1 MVSVEV
7 KPPRCGVR
15 TAYGAGMRH
24 VTLGDRSLLVGNE
37 AADLL
42 LDYAALVAQLSRGDS
57 VRMNALAADGE
68 PVAVGVL
75 LNSGSSML
83 VESSGSVLPEPDN
96 AAAIA
101 YLRGRL
107 AEYDSRVQYGDAV
120 RASRGPEAV

>member
-1 MVSVEV
+1 
-7 KPPRCGVR
+7 
-15 TAYGAGMRH
+15 MRH
-24 VTLGDRSLLVGNE
+24 VTMGDRSLLVGNE

-57 VRMNALAADGE
+57 VRMNALGTDGE

-96 AAAIA
+96 AVAIA

-107 AEYDSRVQYGDAV
+107 AEYDSGVQYGDAV
-120 RASRGPEAV
+120 RASRGPRPV